1 MTKLEKKAVFIIVL
15 MTLVWG
21 GTFPLVKVLLNF
33 LSPINLLMYRFLFAA
48 LIALPFFLKSIKKGR
63 KYVPKLILL
72 SVLLYI
78 AYYAQT
84 VGLKYTTSSKS
95 AFITG
100 LYIIFTPIFALF
112 FTREKLTLKL
122 LISLLL
128 SITGLALLSNLSFM
142 HSEINIGD
150 LITVISAVTFAIQI
164 VLTNIYA
171 KEIDILFITS
181 SQMVF
186 MFAIGLPFAGN
197 FLKVVMP
204 LWVLLSLMFLGSFA
218 GFLAVLAETYS
229 LKYLDPDRAAIL
241 FTLEPV
247 FAGIFSFIFLKEKL
261 SKEGIVGAFLIL
273 VAMWLAT
280 TSKVKKVL
288 PSKE

>member
-1 MTKLEKKAVFIIVL
+1 MTKLEKKAILVIVL

-33 LSPINLLMYRFLFAA
+33 LSPVNLLMYRFLFAA
-48 LIALPFFLKSIKKGR
+48 LIAFPFLLRDIKKNR
-63 KYVPKLILL
+63 KYILKLIIL
-72 SVLLYI
+72 SILLYI

-100 LYIIFTPIFALF
+100 LYVIFTPIFALF
-112 FTREKLTLKL
+112 FTKEKLTLKL
-122 LISLLL
+122 SISLLL
-128 SITGLALLSNLSFM
+128 SLMGLALLSNITFM
-142 HSEINIGD
+142 HFEINIGD
-150 LITVISAVTFAIQI
+150 LITIISAVTFAIQI

-181 SQMVF
+181 FQMVF
-186 MFAIGLPFAGN
+186 MFAMGIPFAGN
-197 FLKVVMP
+197 FLKVAMP
-204 LWVLLSLMFLGSFA
+204 LWVLLSLIFLGCFA

-247 FAGIFSFIFLKEKL
+247 FAGIFSFIFLNERL
-261 SKEGIVGAFLIL
+261 SRNGIIGAFLIL
-273 VAMWLAT
+273 IAMWLAA
-280 TSKVKKVL
+280 TSKVKKGL
-288 PSKE
+288 SSKE